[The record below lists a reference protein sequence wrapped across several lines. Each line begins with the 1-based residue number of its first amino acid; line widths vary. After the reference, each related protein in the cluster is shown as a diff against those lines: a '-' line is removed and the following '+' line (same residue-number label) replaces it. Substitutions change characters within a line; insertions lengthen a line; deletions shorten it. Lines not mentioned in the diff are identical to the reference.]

1 MTFVVVGIIRNVV
14 AYTMF
19 SISYCQ
25 NYFCLWVTGYF
36 KQKDWCAEGSQP
48 SNPSRDSPTSDL
60 DFCKELFSSADKLKL
75 PAPKGRK
82 GKTSKGFVLQC
93 VILNGWQIR

>member
-1 MTFVVVGIIRNVV
+1 MTFVVGIIRNIV

-19 SISYCQ
+19 SISYYQ
-25 NYFCLWVTGYF
+25 NYCCLWVTGSF

-48 SNPSRDSPTSDL
+48 SNPNRDSPTSDL
-60 DFCKELFSSADKLKL
+60 DSGKELTLLFSAVELKL

-82 GKTSKGFVLQC
+82 GKT
-93 VILNGWQIR
+93 